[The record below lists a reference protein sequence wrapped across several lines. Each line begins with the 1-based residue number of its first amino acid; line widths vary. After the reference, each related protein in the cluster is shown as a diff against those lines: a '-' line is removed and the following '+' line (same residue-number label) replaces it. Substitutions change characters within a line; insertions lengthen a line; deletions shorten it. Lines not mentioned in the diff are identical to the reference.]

1 VVEVLVAWRENL
13 TPGDI
18 VPQQIRRF
26 GVGQT
31 AKVVAVLYAL
41 MGVVVLPIFL
51 VASMISPRQAGFGA
65 GFALA
70 LPILYGVLGFVF
82 TAIGCAIY
90 NFVAGLVGGIEVE
103 LGEAQTGV

>member
-1 VVEVLVAWRENL
+1 M
-13 TPGDI
+13 
-18 VPQQIRRF
+18 PQQIRRF

-31 AKVVAVLYAL
+31 AKVVGVLYAL
-41 MGVVVLPIFL
+41 MGLIFVPVFL
-51 VASMISPRQAGFGA
+51 IASMFSPNRAEFGT

-70 LPILYGVLGFVF
+70 LPIIYGVIGFIF

-103 LGEAQTGV
+103 LGG

>member
-1 VVEVLVAWRENL
+1 M
-13 TPGDI
+13 
-18 VPQQIRRF
+18 PQQIRKF

-31 AKVVAVLYAL
+31 AKVVGVLYAL
-41 MGVVVLPIFL
+41 IGVVIAPFMLI
-51 VASMISPRQAGFGA
+51 AAMYSPNKPGFGA

-70 LPILYGVLGFVF
+70 LPVLYGVFGFIS

-103 LGEAQTGV
+103 LDGSRT

>member
-1 VVEVLVAWRENL
+1 M
-13 TPGDI
+13 
-18 VPQQIRRF
+18 PQQIRRF

-41 MGVVVLPIFL
+41 MGVVFLPFFL
-51 VASMISPRQAGFGA
+51 LASAFSPKQTGFGT

-70 LPILYGVLGFVF
+70 LPIIYGVCGFIF
-82 TAIGCAIY
+82 TAVGCAIY

-103 LGEAQTGV
+103 LDGVPAAE